1 MQPHARH
8 LVVLRNMQLSHH
20 GAPHRQWSVGG
31 AGSGVIG
38 PPVMLG
44 LITT

>member
-1 MQPHARH
+1 
-8 LVVLRNMQLSHH
+8 MQLHH
-20 GAPHRQWSVGG
+20 KEALHRQWSVGG